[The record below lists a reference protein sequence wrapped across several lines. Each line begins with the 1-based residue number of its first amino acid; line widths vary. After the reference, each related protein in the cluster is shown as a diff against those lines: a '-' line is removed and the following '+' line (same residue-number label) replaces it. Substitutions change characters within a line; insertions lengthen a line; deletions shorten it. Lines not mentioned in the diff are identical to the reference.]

1 MSQVVFRSNPA
12 EHHAMFDSIGEGTR
26 EGETSETHNH
36 IIVGSLDGD
45 WIGGRRG
52 CLDKSARQGW
62 VDMD

>member
-1 MSQVVFRSNPA
+1 
-12 EHHAMFDSIGEGTR
+12 MFDSIGEGTR

-45 WIGGRRG
+45 WIGSRRG

-62 VDMD
+62 VDVD